1 MGQNLLAGKIV
12 YKGDEQID
20 MDHREDEGEQ
30 KLFDS
35 QNHQKEH
42 LIKHHD

>member
-30 KLFDS
+30 K
-35 QNHQKEH
+35 K
-42 LIKHHD
+42 LIERYIQEAGSLNAD